1 MSANDVPN
9 ANDYILQAR
18 EKIRNS
24 ESLHRR
30 VLLEESL
37 KKWAPHDNSSSD
49 DSSSDDEED
58 DGAVP
63 VPAIRDEV
71 GDEDGDTSPIPDVSN
86 QALPYVSE
94 DEAGPPCKRR
104 RLEDL
109 PDEETFEP
117 SPGTSGYREN
127 NWTAEDDAY
136 HVQAAPFPDWL
147 DVDGAVFEEP
157 VQDPD
162 LSFLDDL

>member
-1 MSANDVPN
+1 MSANDVSN

-18 EKIRNS
+18 EKFRSS

-30 VLLEESL
+30 VLLAESL
-37 KKWAPHDNSSSD
+37 KKWARHDNSSSD

-71 GDEDGDTSPIPDVSN
+71 GDGDGATSTIPDVFN
-86 QALPYVSE
+86 HALPYVSE
-94 DEAGPPCKRR
+94 DEDGPPRQRR

-109 PDEETFEP
+109 PDEETSEP
-117 SPGTSGYREN
+117 RPGTSGEN
-127 NWTAEDDAY
+127 NRTAEDDAY